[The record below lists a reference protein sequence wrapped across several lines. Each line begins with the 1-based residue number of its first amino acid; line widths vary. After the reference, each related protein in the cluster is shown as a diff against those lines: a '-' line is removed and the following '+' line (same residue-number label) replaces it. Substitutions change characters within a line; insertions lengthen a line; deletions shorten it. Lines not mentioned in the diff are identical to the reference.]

1 MSESQRCYLF
11 GARSA
16 VISGASLTI
25 GVVMT
30 CLILEATLVG
40 SRIIS
45 LRSLLMSVSIT
56 MSRCPGGDPRIPV

>member
-1 MSESQRCYLF
+1 
-11 GARSA
+11 
-16 VISGASLTI
+16 
-25 GVVMT
+25 MT

-40 SRIIS
+40 SRIIG